1 MRATRPA
8 EAMKVNASTSIA
20 TGAVRSWI
28 SHPAELNALAS
39 ATDIAALSLLLASTS
54 SSFLTSEG
62 RNDW

>member
-8 EAMKVNASTSIA
+8 EATNVNASTSIA
-20 TGAVRSWI
+20 TGAVKSWI

-54 SSFLTSEG
+54 SSLSTSEG
-62 RNDW
+62 SND

>member
-1 MRATRPA
+1 MRATSPA
-8 EAMKVNASTSIA
+8 EAMKVNASISIA

-62 RNDW
+62 RND